1 MTQHYSRKQ
10 FNKIRKSNR
19 VNNGLADALNLP
31 VAPNGEIVDGSM
43 LSRVFRSS
51 IGGLITMH
59 WVALT
64 NAYNKNS
71 FLQTAVNQKVEDA
84 FKNDGLIIDSKTLET
99 DELEL
104 LRNTM
109 EEEGDIEAIIDCIR
123 WGRLY
128 GGGCIIANTTQDPD
142 TPLNKEALKGQ
153 PLKFLASN
161 RWQCYAQSRSPQTA
175 EKFIFTDAFIEDEEQ
190 FKKEAQANNVQIDK
204 SRVGIFTGCNAPYLT
219 RCILQGWSASIF
231 EGILE
236 PIENLLGGFNVTLEL
251 LSEAKI
257 DIFKISNLATVL
269 MSADGERQIQRR
281 LQVATANKNY
291 KSSIAMD
298 MEDDYQQK
306 QISFGGIPQ
315 LLEQL
320 MYIFCGY
327 LRYPVA
333 KLFGKGAS
341 GFSSGDDDLE
351 NYNSTVESE
360 VRIPARRLI
369 HWVVNLRCL
378 QLFGRELPDFKPKWK
393 PLREMTE
400 KDLSEVNSRK
410 LADYITLLEHQVMT
424 ARQVAQKLTED
435 NYVLFSDE
443 ELAKISDEFT
453 QDMEESIQEDLKFEN
468 AETNRS

>member
-10 FNKIRKSNR
+10 FNKIRRQNT
-19 VNNGLADALNLP
+19 VNNGLAEALSLP
-31 VAPNGEIVDGSM
+31 VAPNGEVIDGSM
-43 LSRVFRSS
+43 LSRVFNSA

-64 NAYNKNS
+64 NAFNKNS

-84 FKNDGLIIDSKTLET
+84 FKNEGLIIDSKTLDT

-128 GGGCIIANTTQDPD
+128 GGGCIIANTTQDA
-142 TPLNKEALKGQ
+142 TQPLNKAALKGQ
-153 PLKFLASN
+153 PLKFLATN
-161 RWQCYAQSRSPQTA
+161 RWQCYAQGMSPETA
-175 EKFIFTDAFIEDEEQ
+175 DTFVFTDSFQTEKAYNI
-190 FKKEAQANNVQIDK
+190 VMIDK
-204 SRVGIFTGCNAPYLT
+204 SRVGIFTGTNAPYLT
-219 RCILQGWSASIF
+219 KCLLQGWNASIF

-257 DIFKISNLATVL
+257 DIFKISDLASVL
-269 MSADGERQIQRR
+269 MSADGERQIQKR

-298 MEDDYQQK
+298 MNDDYQQK

-351 NYNSTVESE
+351 NYNATVESE
-360 VRIPARRLI
+360 VRIPARKLI

-400 KDLSEVNSRK
+400 KDMAEVNSRK

-435 NYVLFSDE
+435 SYILFSDE
-443 ELAKISDEFT
+443 EIEKISDEFT
-453 QDMEESIQEDLKFEN
+453 PDMETSIREDLNFEN
-468 AETNRS
+468 FETGRG

>member
-10 FNKIRKSNR
+10 FNKIRRQNT
-19 VNNGLADALNLP
+19 VNNGLAEALSLP
-31 VAPNGEIVDGSM
+31 VAPNGEVIDGSM
-43 LSRVFRSS
+43 LSRVFNSA

-64 NAYNKNS
+64 NAFNKNS

-84 FKNDGLIIDSKTLET
+84 FKNEGLIIDSKTLDT

-128 GGGCIIANTTQDPD
+128 GGGCIIANTTQDA
-142 TPLNKEALKGQ
+142 TKPLNKAALKGQ
-153 PLKFLASN
+153 PLKFLATN
-161 RWQCYAQSRSPQTA
+161 RWQCYAQGMSPETA
-175 EKFIFTDAFIEDEEQ
+175 DTFVFTDSFQTEKAYNI
-190 FKKEAQANNVQIDK
+190 VMIDK
-204 SRVGIFTGCNAPYLT
+204 SRVGIFTGTNAPYLT
-219 RCILQGWSASIF
+219 KCLLQGWNASIF

-257 DIFKISNLATVL
+257 DIFKISDLASVL
-269 MSADGERQIQRR
+269 MSADGERQIQKR

-298 MEDDYQQK
+298 MNDDYQQK

-351 NYNSTVESE
+351 NYNATVESE
-360 VRIPARRLI
+360 VRIPARKLI

-400 KDLSEVNSRK
+400 KDMAEVNSRK

-435 NYVLFSDE
+435 SYILFSDE
-443 ELAKISDEFT
+443 EIEKISDEFT
-453 QDMEESIQEDLKFEN
+453 PDMETSIREDLNFEN
-468 AETNRS
+468 FETGRG

>member
-1 MTQHYSRKQ
+1 MKHYSRKQ
-10 FNKIRKSNR
+10 FDNARKTNS
-19 VNNGLADALNLP
+19 VNNGLQEALNLP
-31 VAPNGEIVDGSM
+31 VAPNGEVINGSM
-43 LSRVFRSS
+43 VSRIFNSS
-51 IGGLITMH
+51 ILGLITMH

-84 FKNDGLIIDSKTLET
+84 FKNDGLIIDSKTLST
-99 DELEL
+99 DELEQ
-104 LRNTM
+104 LRTTM

-128 GGGCIIANTTQDPD
+128 GGGCIIANTTQKSDE
-142 TPLNKEALKGQ
+142 PLDKNKLKGQ
-153 PLKFLASN
+153 PLKFLATN
-161 RWQCYAQSRSPQTA
+161 RWQCTSQGQSPQTA
-175 EKFIFTDAFIEDEEQ
+175 EKFIFTDAFAENESQFQELAKYNNIEIHRS
-190 FKKEAQANNVQIDK
+190 K
-204 SRVGIFTGCNAPYLT
+204 VGIFTGGEAPYLT
-219 RCILQGWSASIF
+219 KTILQGWNASIF

-257 DIFKISNLATVL
+257 DIFKISNLASVL
-269 MSADGERQIQRR
+269 MSPDGERQIRKR
-281 LQVATANKNY
+281 LQIATENKNY
-291 KSSIAMD
+291 KSSLAMD
-298 MEDDYQQK
+298 TEDDYQQK

-400 KDLSEVNSRK
+400 KDMAEVNSRK
-410 LADYITLLEHQVMT
+410 LADYIVLLEHQVMT
-424 ARQVAQKLTED
+424 PRQVAQKLTED
-435 NYVLFSDE
+435 DYILFSDE
-443 ELAKISDEFT
+443 EINKISDEYAP
-453 QDMEESIQEDLKFEN
+453 DMEQDITEDLQFNE
-468 AETNRS
+468 

>member
-1 MTQHYSRKQ
+1 MTQHFSRKQ
-10 FNKIRKSNR
+10 IEDNRKKNT
-19 VNNGLADALNLP
+19 VNNGLTEALNLP
-31 VAPNGEIVDGSM
+31 TFPNGEIACGSM
-43 LSRVFRSS
+43 LSRIFNYSVSN
-51 IGGLITMH
+51 LITMR
-59 WVALT
+59 WVSLT

-84 FKNDGLIIDSKTLET
+84 FKNDGLIIDSKTLDT

-128 GGGCIIANTTQDPD
+128 GGGVIIANTEQDASE
-142 TPLNKEALKGQ
+142 PLDRKNLKGKR
-153 PLKFLASN
+153 LKFIATN
-161 RWQCYAQSRSPQTA
+161 RWQCYADGVAPELAKT
-175 EKFIFTDAFIEDEEQ
+175 FTFTDNFIED
-190 FKKEAQANNVQIDK
+190 KISTSANNQTVDA
-204 SRVGIFTGCNAPYLT
+204 SRVGIFHGSNAPYLT
-219 RCILQGWSASIF
+219 KQLLQGWNASIF
-231 EGILE
+231 EGVLE
-236 PIENLLGGFNVTLEL
+236 PIENMLGGFNVTLEL

-257 DIFKISNLATVL
+257 DIFKISDLATVL
-269 MSADGERQIQRR
+269 MSPDGERQIERR
-281 LQVATANKNY
+281 LQIATANKNF

-298 MEDDYQQK
+298 KEDDYEQK

-351 NYNSTVESE
+351 NYNATVESE

-393 PLREMTE
+393 PLREMSE
-400 KDLSEVNSRK
+400 KDMAEVNSRK
-410 LADYITLLEHQVMT
+410 LADYINLLEHQVMT
-424 ARQVAQKLTED
+424 PRQVAQKLTED
-435 NYVLFSDE
+435 SYILFSDE
-443 ELAKISDEFT
+443 ELDKLSDEVT
-453 QDMEESIQEDLKFEN
+453 QPDMSNDIQEDLNF
-468 AETNRS
+468 SG

>member
-1 MTQHYSRKQ
+1 MTQYYSRKEIDKQ
-10 FNKIRKSNR
+10 RKTNS
-19 VNNGLADALNLP
+19 VNNGLSDALGLP
-31 VAPNGEIVDGSM
+31 VASNGEILDGSM
-43 LSRVFRSS
+43 LSRIFKSS

-84 FKNDGLIIDSKTLET
+84 FKNDGLIIDTKTLDT
-99 DELEL
+99 DELEK
-104 LRNTM
+104 LRTTID
-109 EEEGDIEAIIDCIR
+109 EEGDIEAIIDCIR

-128 GGGCIIANTTQDPD
+128 GGGCIIANTTQDASE
-142 TPLNKEALKGQ
+142 PLDKKALKGQ
-153 PLKFLASN
+153 PLKFLATN
-161 RWQCYAQSRSPQTA
+161 RWQCTAQGVAPQLA
-175 EKFIFTDAFIEDEEQ
+175 EKFIFTDAFTEGEQ
-190 FKKEAQANNVQIDK
+190 KLGEQIGLNNVEVHK
-204 SRVGIFTGCNAPYLT
+204 SRVGIFTGTNAPYLT
-219 RCILQGWSASIF
+219 RTIVQGWNVSLF

-257 DIFKISNLATVL
+257 DIFKIADLASVL
-269 MSADGERQIQRR
+269 MSPGGEQQIAKR

-291 KSSIAMD
+291 KSSLAMD
-298 MEDDYQQK
+298 VNDDYQQK
-306 QISFGGIPQ
+306 QISFSGIPQ

-351 NYNSTVESE
+351 NYNATVESE
-360 VRIPARRLI
+360 VRIPARKLI

-400 KDLSEVNSRK
+400 KDLADVNSKR

-424 ARQVAQKLTED
+424 AKQVAQKLTED
-435 NYVLFSDE
+435 NYILFSDE
-443 ELAKISDEFT
+443 EIEKMSDELMP
-453 QDMEESIQEDLKFEN
+453 DMEQDIQQDLQFEG
-468 AETNRS
+468 

>member
-1 MTQHYSRKQ
+1 MTQHYSRKEIDKQ
-10 FNKIRKSNR
+10 RKVNS
-19 VNNGLADALNLP
+19 VNNGLAEALNLP
-31 VAPNGEIVDGSM
+31 TAPNGEIIDGSM
-43 LSRVFRSS
+43 LSRVFNSS
-51 IGGLITMH
+51 ICGLITMH

-84 FKNDGLIIDSKTLET
+84 FKNEGLIIDSKTLDT
-99 DELEL
+99 DELEQ

-128 GGGCIIANTTQDPD
+128 GGGCIIANTTQDASE
-142 TPLNKEALKGQ
+142 PLDKNSLKGK
-153 PLKFLASN
+153 PLKFLATN
-161 RWQCYAQSRSPQTA
+161 RWQCTAQGIAPQLA
-175 EKFIFTDAFIEDEEQ
+175 EKFVFTDAFTENETEFKEQ
-190 FKKEAQANNVQIDK
+190 MGLNNVEIHK
-204 SRVGIFTGCNAPYLT
+204 SRVGIFTGSNAPYLT
-219 RCILQGWSASIF
+219 RTIVQGWNTSLF

-269 MSADGERQIQRR
+269 TSADGERMIQKR

-333 KLFGKGAS
+333 KLFGKGAN

-400 KDLSEVNSRK
+400 KDMAEVNSRK

-435 NYVLFSDE
+435 NYILFSDE
-443 ELAKISDEFT
+443 EIEKISDEFT
-453 QDMEESIQEDLKFEN
+453 PDMEQSLKEDLNFEDIE
-468 AETNRS
+468 AR

>member
-1 MTQHYSRKQ
+1 MTQHYSRKEIDRQ
-10 FNKIRKSNR
+10 RKVNS
-19 VNNGLADALNLP
+19 VNNGLSDALGLP
-31 VAPNGEIVDGSM
+31 VAPNGEIFDGSM
-43 LSRVFRSS
+43 LSRVFNSS
-51 IGGLITMH
+51 IEGLITMH

-84 FKNDGLIIDSKTLET
+84 FKNDGLIIDSKTLDT
-99 DELEL
+99 DELEK
-104 LRNTM
+104 LRTTM

-128 GGGCIIANTTQDPD
+128 GGGCIIANTTQDAAE
-142 TPLNKEALKGQ
+142 PLDKKALKGQ
-153 PLKFLASN
+153 PLKFLATN
-161 RWQCYAQSRSPQTA
+161 RWQCTAQGIAPQLA
-175 EKFIFTDAFIEDEEQ
+175 EKFILTDAFTENDNQFDEQ
-190 FKKEAQANNVQIDK
+190 MGLNNVEVHK
-204 SRVGIFTGCNAPYLT
+204 SRVGIFTGSNAPYLT
-219 RCILQGWSASIF
+219 RTIVQGWNTSLF

-257 DIFKISNLATVL
+257 DIFKISDLASVL
-269 MSADGERQIQRR
+269 MSPGGEQQIAKR

-291 KSSIAMD
+291 KSSLAMD
-298 MEDDYQQK
+298 VNDDYQQK
-306 QISFGGIPQ
+306 QISFNGIPQ

-351 NYNSTVESE
+351 NYNATVESE
-360 VRIPARRLI
+360 VRIPARKLI

-378 QLFGRELPDFKPKWK
+378 QLFGRELPDFRPKWK

-400 KDLSEVNSRK
+400 KDLADVNSRR

-424 ARQVAQKLTED
+424 AKQVAQKLTED
-435 NYVLFSDE
+435 NYILFSDE
-443 ELAKISDEFT
+443 EIEKMSDELMP
-453 QDMEESIQEDLKFEN
+453 DMEQDIQQDLQFE
-468 AETNRS
+468 R

>member
-1 MTQHYSRKQ
+1 MKHYSRAEFEKDR
-10 FNKIRKSNR
+10 KINT
-19 VNNGLADALNLP
+19 VNNGLTEALDLP
-31 VAPNGEIVDGSM
+31 VMPNGEIFNGSM
-43 LSRVFRSS
+43 ISRVFNSS
-51 IGGLITMH
+51 VLGLITMH

-71 FLQTAVNQKVEDA
+71 FLQTAVNQKVEDD
-84 FKNDGLIIDSKTLET
+84 FKNDGLIIDSKTLSTE
-99 DELEL
+99 ELEK
-104 LRNTM
+104 LRTVM
-109 EEEGDIEAIIDCIR
+109 EEEGDIQAIIDCIR

-128 GGGCIIANTTQDPD
+128 GGGCIIANTTQEADQ
-142 TPLNKEALKGQ
+142 PLDKNKLKGQ
-153 PLKFLASN
+153 PLKFLATN
-161 RWQCYAQSRSPQTA
+161 RWQCTAQGQSPELA
-175 EKFIFTDAFIEDEEQ
+175 EKFIFTDAFTDNEEQ
-190 FKKEAQANNVQIDK
+190 FKELSKYNNIEIHRSK
-204 SRVGIFTGCNAPYLT
+204 VGIFTGGTAPYLT
-219 RCILQGWSASIF
+219 KTILQGWNASIF

-257 DIFKISNLATVL
+257 DIFKISNLATL
-269 MSADGERQIQRR
+269 LSSPNGEKNVRKR
-281 LQVATANKNY
+281 LEIASANKNY
-291 KSSIAMD
+291 KSSLAMD
-298 MEDDYQQK
+298 VEDDYQQK

-360 VRIPARRLI
+360 VRIPAKQLI

-378 QLFGRELPDFKPKWK
+378 QLFGRELPDFRPKWK

-400 KDLSEVNSRK
+400 KDMAEVNSRK
-410 LADYITLLEHQVMT
+410 LADYIMLLEHQVMT
-424 ARQVAQKLTED
+424 PKQVAQKLTED
-435 NYVLFSDE
+435 SYILFSE
-443 ELAKISDEFT
+443 EEINKISDDFMP
-453 QDMEESIQEDLKFEN
+453 DMEQSIQEDLNFNE
-468 AETNRS
+468 

>member
-10 FNKIRKSNR
+10 FNKIRKANS
-19 VNNGLADALNLP
+19 VNNGLTEALNLP
-31 VAPNGEIVDGSM
+31 VMPNGEVFNGSM
-43 LSRVFRSS
+43 LSKVFNSS
-51 IGGLITMH
+51 IGGLITMR
-59 WVALT
+59 WVSLT

-84 FKNDGLIIDSKTLET
+84 FKNDGLIIDSKTLST
-99 DELEL
+99 DELEK
-104 LRNTM
+104 LRTTM

-128 GGGCIIANTTQDPD
+128 GGGCIVANTTQDC
-142 TPLNKEALKGQ
+142 TKPLDKNKLKGQ
-153 PLKFLASN
+153 PLKFLATN
-161 RWQCYAQSRSPQTA
+161 RWQCYAQGTSPQTA
-175 EKFIFTDAFIEDEEQ
+175 EKFIFTDAFTENASEISKFNNIE
-190 FKKEAQANNVQIDK
+190 IHK
-204 SRVGIFTGCNAPYLT
+204 SRVGIFSGNNAPYLT
-219 RCILQGWSASIF
+219 RQILQGWNASIF

-269 MSADGERQIQRR
+269 LSPDGERQIQKR

-306 QISFGGIPQ
+306 QISFAGIPQ

-333 KLFGKGAS
+333 KLFGKGTT

-351 NYNSTVESE
+351 NYNATVESE
-360 VRIPARRLI
+360 VRIPARRII

-400 KDLSEVNSRK
+400 KDLAEVNSRK

-424 ARQVAQKLTED
+424 AKQVAQKLTED
-435 NYVLFSDE
+435 NYILFSDE
-443 ELAKISDEFT
+443 EIENISDEFT
-453 QDMEESIQEDLKFEN
+453 PDMEQSIKEELDFN
-468 AETNRS
+468 A

>member
-1 MTQHYSRKQ
+1 MTKYYNRKQ
-10 FNKIRKSNR
+10 FNKVSQKNR
-19 VNNGLADALNLP
+19 VNNGLADALSLP
-31 VAPNGEIVDGSM
+31 IAPNGEIIDGSM
-43 LSRVFRSS
+43 LSRVFNSA

-64 NAYNKNS
+64 NAYNKNA

-84 FKNDGLIIDSKTLET
+84 FKNDGLIIDSKTLST
-99 DELEL
+99 DELEK
-104 LRNTM
+104 LRTIM

-128 GGGCIIANTTQDPD
+128 GGGCIIANTHQDPSK
-142 TPLNKEALKGQ
+142 PLNKAALKGS
-153 PLKFLASN
+153 PLKFLATN
-161 RWQCYAQSRSPQTA
+161 RWQCYAQDVSPQVA
-175 EKFIFTDAFIEDEEQ
+175 EKFIFTDAFVEDRSDKTLSNYNNIE
-190 FKKEAQANNVQIDK
+190 IHK
-204 SRVGIFTGCNAPYLT
+204 SKVGIFSGINAPYLT
-219 RCILQGWSASIF
+219 RQILQGWNASIF

-257 DIFKISNLATVL
+257 DVFKIADLATVL
-269 MSADGERQIQRR
+269 MSPDGERQIQKR
-281 LQVATANKNY
+281 LSIATANKNY
-291 KSSIAMD
+291 KSSLAMD
-298 MEDDYQQK
+298 TNDDYQQK
-306 QISFGGIPQ
+306 QINFGGIPQ

-351 NYNSTVESE
+351 NYNATVESE

-393 PLREMTE
+393 RLREMSE
-400 KDLSEVNSRK
+400 KEVAEVNSRK
-410 LADYITLLEHQVMT
+410 LADYITLLEHQVIT

-435 NYVLFSDE
+435 TYILFSE
-443 ELAKISDEFT
+443 EEIDKISDEFAP
-453 QDMEESIQEDLKFEN
+453 DMETSIQEDLNFEN
-468 AETNRS
+468 IETGRR

>member
-10 FNKIRKSNR
+10 FNKLRKHNT

-31 VAPNGEIVDGSM
+31 VAPNGEIINNSL
-43 LSRVFRSS
+43 LSRVFNSA
-51 IGGLITMH
+51 IGGLITNH
-59 WVALT
+59 WVSLT

-84 FKNDGLIIDSKTLET
+84 FKNDGLIIDSKTLST
-99 DELEL
+99 DELEK
-104 LRNTM
+104 LRTTM

-128 GGGCIIANTTQDPD
+128 GGGCIIANTIQDAE
-142 TPLNKEALKGQ
+142 TPLDKNALKGK

-161 RWQCYAQSRSPQTA
+161 RWQCYSIGKSPEVA
-175 EKFIFTDAFIEDEEQ
+175 ESFIFTDAFIENQDQ
-190 FKKEAQANNVQIDK
+190 FNQQTNLNNIKIDK
-204 SRVGIFTGCNAPYLT
+204 SRVGIFTGTNAPYLT
-219 RCILQGWSASIF
+219 RSILQGWNTSIF

-257 DIFKISNLATVL
+257 DIFKISNLASVL
-269 MSADGERQIQRR
+269 MSADGERQIQKR
-281 LQVATANKNY
+281 LEIATANKNY
-291 KSSIAMD
+291 KSSLAMD
-298 MEDDYQQK
+298 KEDDYEQK
-306 QISFGGIPQ
+306 QIAFGGIPQ
-315 LLEQL
+315 LIEQL

-333 KLFGKGAS
+333 KLFGKGAN

-351 NYNSTVESE
+351 NYNATVESE

-400 KDLSEVNSRK
+400 KDLAVVNSRK
-410 LADYITLLEHQVMT
+410 LADYIILLEHQVMT
-424 ARQVAQKLTED
+424 AKQVAQKLTED
-435 NYVLFSDE
+435 NYILFSDE
-443 ELAKISDEFT
+443 EIENIPAEFMSDIET
-453 QDMEESIQEDLKFEN
+453 SIQEDLNFEN
-468 AETNRS
+468 IETRRS

>member
-1 MTQHYSRKQ
+1 MTQYYNRK
-10 FNKIRKSNR
+10 KVEKERKANA
-19 VNNGLADALNLP
+19 VNNGLAEALNVP
-31 VAPNGEIVDGSM
+31 VAPNGEIINGSM
-43 LSRVFRSS
+43 LSRIFNSA

-84 FKNDGLIIDSKTLET
+84 FKNDGLIIDSKTLST
-99 DELEL
+99 DELEE
-104 LRNTM
+104 LRTTM
-109 EEEGDIEAIIDCIR
+109 EEEGDIEAIIDAIR

-128 GGGCIIANTTQDPD
+128 GGGCIVANTTQEADK
-142 TPLNKEALKGQ
+142 PLDKKALKGQ
-153 PLKFLASN
+153 PLKFLATN
-161 RWQCYAQSRSPQTA
+161 RWQCTSQGIAPQLA
-175 EKFIFTDAFIEDEEQ
+175 EKFIFTDAFSDNQTEFNYKMGLNNIE
-190 FKKEAQANNVQIDK
+190 IHR
-204 SRVGIFTGCNAPYLT
+204 SRVGIFTGNNAPYLT
-219 RCILQGWSASIF
+219 RTILQGWNASLF

-269 MSADGERQIQRR
+269 MSPDGERQIQKR
-281 LQVATANKNY
+281 LAIATANKNY
-291 KSSIAMD
+291 KSSLAMD

-306 QISFGGIPQ
+306 QINFGGIPQ

-351 NYNSTVESE
+351 NYNATVESE
-360 VRIPARRLI
+360 VRIPAKRLI

-393 PLREMTE
+393 PLKEMSE
-400 KDLSEVNSRK
+400 KDMAEVNSRK

-424 ARQVAQKLTED
+424 AKQVAQKLTED
-435 NYVLFSDE
+435 NYILFSE
-443 ELAKISDEFT
+443 EEIDKISDEFT
-453 QDMEESIQEDLKFEN
+453 PEMEQSIQEDLQFKG
-468 AETNRS
+468 